1 MGPRL
6 FGRDN
11 RRMWSKRTAGA
22 SRCPEAQESGAE
34 LYGHTGACYA
44 GTGHTG
50 ANHIGACYAGT
61 GHTGANHTGACC
73 AGTGG
78 NAQYDHEPIGRDP
91 KTLIGVSREVY
102 ERT

>member
-1 MGPRL
+1 
-6 FGRDN
+6 
-11 RRMWSKRTAGA
+11 MWSKRTAGA

-34 LYGHTGACYA
+34 LYGHTGA
-44 GTGHTG
+44 
-50 ANHIGACYAGT
+50 NHIGACYAGT
-61 GHTGANHTGACC
+61 GHTGANHTGACY